1 MSKSWS
7 PRSHSS
13 RNPGEPGLMS
23 PPGAVRRAILAVA
36 ALALVATAVAAFP
49 AQAQSQEVTP
59 TPAAT
64 GTNPPAKP
72 HNLQATAE
80 HDQVTVTWTA
90 STDPT
95 VTHYAILRRNRA
107 TDAVGVFAVIE
118 PNAGPGTGYT
128 DSSVSAS
135 GSYVYRVKSVSPTGV
150 SQWSGYARA
159 DTPAAPEPPPPPPT
173 TTTQPPPPR
182 PPTTTTTQAP
192 PPTTTTTQAPPPT
205 TTTQAPPPTTTTQ
218 APTPVP
224 VTITPVPVTV
234 ALAPVIGFTLV
245 DATNQAVLA
254 TFSDDVWL
262 ELDDPDNGSF
272 GVRVDTG
279 AGVTIGSVRL
289 ELSGKKTTAR
299 TENWAPYSLYGDDG
313 SALHG
318 DTLPAGGYTLRATAY
333 ASRGLQGNPLG
344 TLEVSFT
351 VTASEPATT
360 TSDDPAPEGAANQ
373 DEGPLQYLEAGTTDF
388 VPPVLTY
395 QVFTDADSVVP
406 LNWDLTPS
414 GLNTGNKFRL
424 LFITHTGH
432 SPTSTD
438 IDDYNDY
445 VQSQANA
452 GSAHS
457 AIKPYA
463 SGFRVVGSTADD
475 NAIDNT
481 STTWNINNKG
491 VPIYWLNGS
500 KVADDYEDFYDGSWD
515 DEANPRN
522 RVGVVRF
529 PNNGNVWTGTNA
541 SGTADGANGA
551 FAFGQSQVT
560 FAGLNRGGNPFQSGA
575 VTTPGNSLPYYALS
589 AVFTVGGSV
598 PVFTDPDPA
607 ARSVPENS
615 RAFTNVGALVAAT
628 DADIG
633 DTLTYSLGGTDAAS
647 FDIGTTSGRILTKA
661 GVSYDHETK
670 SRYSVEVTVTDGT
683 YSATIAVIIT
693 VTDVDEPPS
702 AAPGAPTVSAVTSP
716 DRLYVTWTAPA
727 NTSHPINDYD
737 VRYRTDGAGAWSEW
751 SHSGTRLAA
760 TILGLAGGT
769 AYEVQVRAAN
779 VEDVTAWS
787 ASGRAT
793 TGTATTVPGNW
804 ELKPSALGAGDMFR
818 ILFLTHRT
826 FAPTSSNIDDYN
838 AYIRTQAN
846 SSIGS
851 SGPTPR
857 GSASSAAPM
866 TTTPARTPRPPTPP
880 PPRASRST
888 G

>member
-80 HDQVTVTWTA
+80 HDQVTLTWTA

-95 VTHYAILRRNRA
+95 VTHYAVLRRNRA

-118 PNAGPGTGYT
+118 PNAGPGTGHT

-173 TTTQPPPPR
+173 TTTQPPPP
-182 PPTTTTTQAP
+182 
-192 PPTTTTTQAPPPT
+192 PTTTTTQAPPPT
-205 TTTQAPPPTTTTQ
+205 TTTQAPPPTTTTTQ

-245 DATNQAVLA
+245 DATDQAVLA
-254 TFSDDVWL
+254 TFSDDVAL

-289 ELSGKKTTAR
+289 ELSGNKTTAR

-333 ASRGLQGNPLG
+333 PSRGLQGNALG

-351 VTASEPATT
+351 VTASEPATI

-373 DEGPLQYLEAGTTDF
+373 DEGPLQYLEGGTVDF
-388 VPPVLTY
+388 VPDVLTY
-395 QVFTDADSVVP
+395 QVLTDADSVVP

-424 LFITHTGH
+424 LFITFTGRA
-432 SPTSTD
+432 PTSTD

-463 SGFRVVGSTADD
+463 SGFRVVGSTADVD
-475 NAIDNT
+475 ARVNT
-481 STTWNINNKG
+481 STTWTSSNRG
-491 VPIYWLNGS
+491 VPIYWLNGN
-500 KVADDYEDFYDGSWD
+500 KVADDYEDFYDGTWD
-515 DEANPRN
+515 DEANRRGRN
-522 RVGVVRF
+522 G
-529 PNNGNVWTGTNA
+529 GAQYQSAG
-541 SGTADGANGA
+541 SG
-551 FAFGQSQVT
+551 
-560 FAGLNRGGNPFQSGA
+560 
-575 VTTPGNSLPYYALS
+575 
-589 AVFTVGGSV
+589 
-598 PVFTDPDPA
+598 PA
-607 ARSVPENS
+607 ATR
-615 RAFTNVGALVAAT
+615 R
-628 DADIG
+628 D
-633 DTLTYSLGGTDAAS
+633 
-647 FDIGTTSGRILTKA
+647 R
-661 GVSYDHETK
+661 K
-670 SRYSVEVTVTDGT
+670 S
-683 YSATIAVIIT
+683 
-693 VTDVDEPPS
+693 
-702 AAPGAPTVSAVTSP
+702 
-716 DRLYVTWTAPA
+716 
-727 NTSHPINDYD
+727 
-737 VRYRTDGAGAWSEW
+737 
-751 SHSGTRLAA
+751 
-760 TILGLAGGT
+760 
-769 AYEVQVRAAN
+769 
-779 VEDVTAWS
+779 
-787 ASGRAT
+787 
-793 TGTATTVPGNW
+793 
-804 ELKPSALGAGDMFR
+804 
-818 ILFLTHRT
+818 
-826 FAPTSSNIDDYN
+826 
-838 AYIRTQAN
+838 
-846 SSIGS
+846 
-851 SGPTPR
+851 
-857 GSASSAAPM
+857 
-866 TTTPARTPRPPTPP
+866 
-880 PPRASRST
+880 
-888 G
+888 